1 MLLKMRT
8 VPHSASPDRTT
19 LELGDVRIRTT
30 LTRACTDALTITKRN
45 PTATKR
51 ISGTDP
57 SCGRRTLS
65 LSLSLSLSGYCIHRL
80 CRGGTQSWGVCKL
93 RRGVRGQ
100 LVLADA
106 TKHPAMRQEHPPCYT
121 SDLVTSTAQ
130 MEFIHHLTLE
140 IYSSSRRPPGGEVG
154 FIHETR

>member
-1 MLLKMRT
+1 M
-8 VPHSASPDRTT
+8 A
-19 LELGDVRIRTT
+19 
-30 LTRACTDALTITKRN
+30 DA
-45 PTATKR
+45 
-51 ISGTDP
+51 
-57 SCGRRTLS
+57 LS
-65 LSLSLSLSGYCIHRL
+65 LSLVIVSTGFAEEGPSH
-80 CRGGTQSWGVCKL
+80 GVYVKL

-121 SDLVTSTAQ
+121 SDLGTSTAQ

-154 FIHETR
+154 FIHETRRPTTNVIALKNTEIHPVAG